1 MKHMEEMKIAGLA
14 MALCIVML
22 GIYIVVPKD
31 GNISHLTAIP
41 DNNAAEPVPDSTSQG
56 SVDADSDSAD
66 FQSIRKTVIT
76 VDRMIPMITQIPVIQ
91 IPETTEITIRDIL
104 LMTGTLMTLLI
115 QILHREMIQEIL
127 VMLLMMV
134 RIPVTILI
142 RNWMTVVPEIPEMI
156 P

>member
-1 MKHMEEMKIAGLA
+1 
-14 MALCIVML
+14 
-22 GIYIVVPKD
+22 
-31 GNISHLTAIP
+31 
-41 DNNAAEPVPDSTSQG
+41 
-56 SVDADSDSAD
+56 
-66 FQSIRKTVIT
+66 
-76 VDRMIPMITQIPVIQ
+76 
-91 IPETTEITIRDIL
+91 
-104 LMTGTLMTLLI
+104 MTGTLMTLLI

>member
-1 MKHMEEMKIAGLA
+1 MQI
-14 MALCIVML
+14 
-22 GIYIVVPKD
+22 
-31 GNISHLTAIP
+31 LTVLI
-41 DNNAAEPVPDSTSQG
+41 
-56 SVDADSDSAD
+56 

-115 QILHREMIQEIL
+115 QILHREMIPPIMIL

>member
-1 MKHMEEMKIAGLA
+1 MQI
-14 MALCIVML
+14 
-22 GIYIVVPKD
+22 
-31 GNISHLTAIP
+31 LTVLI
-41 DNNAAEPVPDSTSQG
+41 
-56 SVDADSDSAD
+56 
-66 FQSIRKTVIT
+66 FQSIRKTVISSGSDDSD
-76 VDRMIPMITQIPVIQ
+76 VTQIPVIQ

>member
-1 MKHMEEMKIAGLA
+1 
-14 MALCIVML
+14 
-22 GIYIVVPKD
+22 
-31 GNISHLTAIP
+31 
-41 DNNAAEPVPDSTSQG
+41 
-56 SVDADSDSAD
+56 
-66 FQSIRKTVIT
+66 
-76 VDRMIPMITQIPVIQ
+76 MITQIPVIQ

-115 QILHREMIQEIL
+115 QIFHREMIQEIL

>member
-1 MKHMEEMKIAGLA
+1 
-14 MALCIVML
+14 
-22 GIYIVVPKD
+22 
-31 GNISHLTAIP
+31 
-41 DNNAAEPVPDSTSQG
+41 
-56 SVDADSDSAD
+56 
-66 FQSIRKTVIT
+66 
-76 VDRMIPMITQIPVIQ
+76 MITQIPVIQ

>member
-66 FQSIRKTVIT
+66 FPIY
-76 VDRMIPMITQIPVIQ
+76 
-91 IPETTEITIRDIL
+91 TEITIRDIL

>member
-1 MKHMEEMKIAGLA
+1 MQI
-14 MALCIVML
+14 
-22 GIYIVVPKD
+22 
-31 GNISHLTAIP
+31 LTVLI
-41 DNNAAEPVPDSTSQG
+41 
-56 SVDADSDSAD
+56 

-127 VMLLMMV
+127 VIYPIMILVMLLMMV

-142 RNWMTVVPEIPEMI
+142 RTWMTVVPEIPEMI

>member
-1 MKHMEEMKIAGLA
+1 MKHMEEMKIAGLD

-91 IPETTEITIRDIL
+91 IPETKEITIRDIL

>member
-1 MKHMEEMKIAGLA
+1 MQI
-14 MALCIVML
+14 
-22 GIYIVVPKD
+22 
-31 GNISHLTAIP
+31 LTVLI
-41 DNNAAEPVPDSTSQG
+41 
-56 SVDADSDSAD
+56 

-156 P
+156 PL

>member
-1 MKHMEEMKIAGLA
+1 MIA
-14 MALCIVML
+14 
-22 GIYIVVPKD
+22 
-31 GNISHLTAIP
+31 
-41 DNNAAEPVPDSTSQG
+41 
-56 SVDADSDSAD
+56 
-66 FQSIRKTVIT
+66 
-76 VDRMIPMITQIPVIQ
+76 QIPVIQ

-115 QILHREMIQEIL
+115 QIFHREMIQEIL

>member
-1 MKHMEEMKIAGLA
+1 MQI
-14 MALCIVML
+14 
-22 GIYIVVPKD
+22 
-31 GNISHLTAIP
+31 LTVLI
-41 DNNAAEPVPDSTSQG
+41 
-56 SVDADSDSAD
+56 

-76 VDRMIPMITQIPVIQ
+76 VDRMIPMIAQIPVIQ

>member
-1 MKHMEEMKIAGLA
+1 
-14 MALCIVML
+14 
-22 GIYIVVPKD
+22 
-31 GNISHLTAIP
+31 
-41 DNNAAEPVPDSTSQG
+41 
-56 SVDADSDSAD
+56 
-66 FQSIRKTVIT
+66 
-76 VDRMIPMITQIPVIQ
+76 MIPMVTQIPVIQ

-127 VMLLMMV
+127 VIYPIMILVMLLMMV

>member
-1 MKHMEEMKIAGLA
+1 MQI
-14 MALCIVML
+14 
-22 GIYIVVPKD
+22 
-31 GNISHLTAIP
+31 LTVLI
-41 DNNAAEPVPDSTSQG
+41 
-56 SVDADSDSAD
+56 

>member
-1 MKHMEEMKIAGLA
+1 
-14 MALCIVML
+14 
-22 GIYIVVPKD
+22 
-31 GNISHLTAIP
+31 
-41 DNNAAEPVPDSTSQG
+41 
-56 SVDADSDSAD
+56 
-66 FQSIRKTVIT
+66 
-76 VDRMIPMITQIPVIQ
+76 MIPMITQIPVIQ

>member
-1 MKHMEEMKIAGLA
+1 
-14 MALCIVML
+14 
-22 GIYIVVPKD
+22 
-31 GNISHLTAIP
+31 
-41 DNNAAEPVPDSTSQG
+41 
-56 SVDADSDSAD
+56 
-66 FQSIRKTVIT
+66 
-76 VDRMIPMITQIPVIQ
+76 MITDENLGKFRII
-91 IPETTEITIRDIL
+91 ETRNPANYTGKYEKDVVFQKKADIL

-115 QILHREMIQEIL
+115 QILHREMIQEILVIYPIKIL